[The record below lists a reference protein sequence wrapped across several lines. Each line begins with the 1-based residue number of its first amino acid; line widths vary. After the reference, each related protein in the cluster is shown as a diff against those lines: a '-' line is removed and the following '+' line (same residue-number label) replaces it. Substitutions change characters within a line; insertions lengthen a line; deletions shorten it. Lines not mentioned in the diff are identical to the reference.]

1 MQETS
6 KRKKRF
12 PWLFQEGSQE

>member
-1 MQETS
+1 MQEIS

>member
-1 MQETS
+1 MQEVS